1 MSRSPWALLALLALP
16 ALWVARLAPE
26 TGWGLFLRLAAAT
39 ACLLVPGVLVAA
51 ALHVPGFSAAFAWSF
66 GALFVATAVMFA
78 VHASLTLALVL
89 LAVITG
95 AAAVAALLRPS
106 NSLLQGEKRAEQ
118 AETPSN
124 SLLLGV
130 LVAAA
135 GVGFGI
141 ALWFLMG
148 HLTGGD
154 DLFHLAR
161 VRKLVEFG
169 SLSLRSVDEFRDGG
183 LHPGYA
189 FPLWHAFLALIA
201 RLAGVDPTAVVQ
213 HEASL
218 LVPVAFLVAWE
229 SGREVFRSAWGG
241 LAVLAT
247 SVGIFA
253 LAAGS
258 GGSYTALALPATAAR
273 QLFVPAVI
281 ALYFAHVAKRS
292 HAGLATLA
300 CAAGALALVHPTYA
314 LFLLIPLAGFVA
326 ARALLA
332 RREVVEGLTG
342 LAAVFVPAA
351 AVALWVRP
359 IARETASVN
368 PSPEEVQRAIQHY
381 KGQLDVFSDGSYRLA
396 PEVVGR
402 SGALAVAAL
411 LAVPLAVLAAKR
423 RWAAFVLGGFVAV
436 LALMLL
442 PGLFTRFAD
451 AVSISQARRAAG
463 FVPFGFA
470 VAGGAAVL
478 ARLLSVGALPV
489 GLGVGIALQLAYPG
503 DFGYTLDQGG
513 PGIVT
518 WIALIGGAAALLAG
532 IFLPRRPARLDRV
545 DWLAAA
551 TAFLVVLP
559 VALHGFTHWDEK
571 PVTGTQ
577 LTPGLVQALRT
588 KVPERAVVFS
598 DDETSYKIAAFA
610 PVYVASAPPGHVA
623 DTKAN
628 RPYGRRADA
637 KEFFRTGNLAIPRR
651 YGAGWLVIKTAR
663 SKLKPD
669 LPRAYADADYVLYRL
684 RA

>member
-1 MSRSPWALLALLALP
+1 MSRFPWALLALLALP
-16 ALWVARLAPE
+16 ALWLARLAPE
-26 TGWGLFLRLAAAT
+26 IGWGLFLRLAAAT

-51 ALHVPGFSAAFAWSF
+51 ALRVPGFSAAFAWSF

-89 LAVITG
+89 LAVITA
-95 AAAVAALLRPS
+95 AAAVATLLRPGARVPRGRKTRS
-106 NSLLQGEKRAEQ
+106 EQEETAINSALV
-118 AETPSN
+118 
-124 SLLLGV
+124 GV

-135 GVGFGI
+135 GLGLGI
-141 ALWFLMG
+141 ALWSLMG

-161 VRKLVEFG
+161 VRKLDDFG

-189 FPLWHAFLALIA
+189 FPLWHAFLALVA

-213 HEASL
+213 HEASV

-258 GGSYTALALPATAAR
+258 GGSYTALGLPATAGR

-281 ALYFAHVAKRS
+281 ALYFAYIARRS
-292 HAGLATLA
+292 YAGLATVA
-300 CAAGALALVHPTYA
+300 CAAGVLALVHPTYA
-314 LFLLIPLAGFVA
+314 LFLLIPLAGFVL

-332 RREVVEGLTG
+332 RREVLEGLTG
-342 LAAVFVPAA
+342 LAAVVVPAA
-351 AVALWVRP
+351 AVALWLRP

-368 PSPEEVQRAIQHY
+368 PSREEVQRAIQHY
-381 KGQLDVFSDGSYRLA
+381 KGQLDVFADGSYRLA
-396 PEVVGR
+396 PEVFGR

-411 LAVPLAVLAAKR
+411 LSVPLAVLAAKR

-442 PGLFTRFAD
+442 PDLFTRFAD

-463 FVPFGFA
+463 FAPFGFA

-478 ARLLSVGALPV
+478 AGLLRVAALPV
-489 GLGVGIALQLAYPG
+489 GLGAGIALQLAYPG

-513 PGIVT
+513 PAVAT

-532 IFLPRRPARLDRV
+532 IFLPQRLGRLDRMN
-545 DWLAAA
+545 WLAAA

-559 VALHGFTHWDEK
+559 VAWHGFSHWDER

-598 DDETSYKIAAFA
+598 DDDTSYKITAFA
-610 PVYVASAPPGHVA
+610 PVYVANAPPGHVA

-628 RPYGRRADA
+628 RPYARRADA

-663 SKLKPD
+663 SKLRPD
-669 LPRAYADADYVLYRL
+669 LPRVYADNDYVLYRL
-684 RA
+684 

>member
-1 MSRSPWALLALLALP
+1 
-16 ALWVARLAPE
+16 
-26 TGWGLFLRLAAAT
+26 
-39 ACLLVPGVLVAA
+39 
-51 ALHVPGFSAAFAWSF
+51 
-66 GALFVATAVMFA
+66 
-78 VHASLTLALVL
+78 
-89 LAVITG
+89 
-95 AAAVAALLRPS
+95 
-106 NSLLQGEKRAEQ
+106 
-118 AETPSN
+118 
-124 SLLLGV
+124 
-130 LVAAA
+130 
-135 GVGFGI
+135 
-141 ALWFLMG
+141 
-148 HLTGGD
+148 
-154 DLFHLAR
+154 
-161 VRKLVEFG
+161 
-169 SLSLRSVDEFRDGG
+169 
-183 LHPGYA
+183 
-189 FPLWHAFLALIA
+189 
-201 RLAGVDPTAVVQ
+201 
-213 HEASL
+213 
-218 LVPVAFLVAWE
+218 
-229 SGREVFRSAWGG
+229 
-241 LAVLAT
+241 VLAT

-273 QLFVPAVI
+273 QLFVPAAI
-281 ALYFAHVAKRS
+281 ALYFAHVARRS
-292 HAGLATLA
+292 LAGLATLA
-300 CAAGALALVHPTYA
+300 CAAGVLALVHPTYA
-314 LFLLIPLAGFVA
+314 LFLLIPFAGFVA

-342 LAAVFVPAA
+342 LAAFVVPAA

-442 PGLFTRFAD
+442 PDLFTRFAD

-470 VAGGAAVL
+470 VAGGAGVL

-513 PGIVT
+513 PAIVT
-518 WIALIGGAAALLAG
+518 WIALVGGALALLAG
-532 IFLPRRPARLDRV
+532 IFLPRRAGRLDRV

-559 VALHGFTHWDEK
+559 TALHGFTHWHEQ
-571 PVTGTQ
+571 PATGTQ
-577 LTPGLVQALRT
+577 LTPGLVHALRT

-598 DDETSYKIAAFA
+598 DDDTSYKIAAFA
-610 PVYVASAPPGHVA
+610 PVYVATALPGHVA
-623 DTKAN
+623 DTKVN
-628 RPYGRRADA
+628 RPYERRDDA
-637 KEFFRTGNLAIPRR
+637 KRFFRTGNLAIPRR
-651 YGAGWLVIKTAR
+651 YGATWLVIKTAR
-663 SKLKPD
+663 FRLKPH
-669 LPRAYADADYVLYRL
+669 LPRAYADSEYVLYRL
-684 RA
+684 